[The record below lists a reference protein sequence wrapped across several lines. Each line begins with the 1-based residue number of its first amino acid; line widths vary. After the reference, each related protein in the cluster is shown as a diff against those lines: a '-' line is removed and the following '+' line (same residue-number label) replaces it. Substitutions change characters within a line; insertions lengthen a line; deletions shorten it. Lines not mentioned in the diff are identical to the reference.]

1 MNPRMT
7 SPATI
12 ITGPR
17 YTGSSS
23 CIQNDNMG
31 ADATGN
37 KSHSGNIRCQ
47 GTRRNGCRYAYRQ
60 QR

>member
-1 MNPRMT
+1 MNPRRI

-31 ADATGN
+31 TDAKPRLTN
-37 KSHSGNIRCQ
+37 HPIS
-47 GTRRNGCRYAYRQ
+47 T
-60 QR
+60 